1 MGIYGLIEH
10 YKPSWLE
17 NEFADGNKQYQHGS
31 LYQGAR
37 RTAESDAHNHKSDL
51 SYYDGNDAMYEDGQY
66 RIKEEPTGQKLGYK
80 PLIDFT
86 KFIRDAPDDAKIWEK
101 HFDVEGFI
109 RK

>member
-1 MGIYGLIEH
+1 MIEH
-10 YKPSWLE
+10 YKPSWLSE
-17 NEFADGNKQYQHGS
+17 EFADGNKQYQHGP

-37 RTAESDAHNHKSDL
+37 RTPQSDEHDNHKSDL

-66 RIKEEPTGQKLGYK
+66 RIKEEPVGQKLGYG

-86 KFIRDAPDDAKIWEK
+86 KFIHDAPNDAKLWVK
-101 HFDVEGFI
+101 RFDVEGFI